1 MRTVVCAYS
10 AVGHACLLELLNLG
24 ADVRLVVSHAD
35 SPGERIWF
43 DSVAEVARSANV
55 PVILPT
61 DINAPE
67 VVEKIARVHPEL
79 LFSFYFRQM
88 MKPQVLSLPTEGALN
103 MHGSLL
109 PKYRGRAPVNW
120 VLVNG
125 ESETGVT
132 LHHMDEKPDHGDI
145 VAQHAVPISRE
156 DTALTLTRK
165 LAEAARSVLR
175 EHYPRLAEGR
185 ASRTP
190 QDHSRSSYFGGR
202 RPEDGA
208 IDWELPADSIRNLIR
223 AVTDPWP
230 GAFGWFRSRKL
241 IVWGAEVA
249 PQEDKGATGVIT
261 LEPDGSPGV
270 ATGSGSL
277 ILLDVTW
284 EGSPRVTGKAWASQA
299 SVRSGERFDSP
310 AARS

>member
-1 MRTVVCAYS
+1 
-10 AVGHACLLELLNLG
+10 
-24 ADVRLVVSHAD
+24 VRLVVSHAD

-43 DSVAEVARSANV
+43 ESVAELARSANI
-55 PVILPT
+55 PVILPR
-61 DINAPE
+61 DINAAE
-67 VVEKIARVHPEL
+67 VVETIARVQPQL
-79 LFSFYFRQM
+79 LCSFYFRQM

-132 LHHMDEKPDHGDI
+132 LHYMDEKPDHGDI
-145 VAQHAVPISRE
+145 VAQHRVPISRE

-165 LAEAARSVLR
+165 LAEASRSVLR
-175 EHYPRLAEGR
+175 EHYPLLAEGR

-190 QDHSRSSYFGGR
+190 QDHGRSSYFGGR
-202 RPEDGA
+202 RPEDGV
-208 IDWELPADSIRNLIR
+208 IDWAMPAESIRNLIR

-230 GAFGWFRSRKL
+230 GAFGWIRSRKL
-241 IVWGAEVA
+241 LVWRAEVV
-249 PQEDKGATGVIT
+249 PREDKRASGVIT
-261 LEPDGSPGV
+261 LEPDGSPAV

-277 ILLDVTW
+277 TLLDVTW
-284 EGSPRVTGKAWASQA
+284 EGSPRATGKVWANQA
-299 SVRSGERFDSP
+299 LVRSGESFDT
-310 AARS
+310 